1 MQLAAGWTDDV
12 ICRVNDVIGK
22 PDSSSAA
29 AAAGEATER
38 RQYGAG
44 ENSDSP
50 PSEGQSQGDYQQ
62 PMSVGSDLLSSSYN
76 LSFLRDGEL
85 RTDDDEEETNCPAA
99 ASTDLQCEDDTDGP
113 IYVNTA
119 ALAAAAAGDDDD
131 DGGDT
136 AGSDYMH
143 VLDYGAD
150 EDADNIYL
158 TAPQLYT
165 HDIVIIIIIIIFFLP
180 AALCWW
186 AKKTTILHDCFVKE
200 EEE

>member
-44 ENSDSP
+44 GNSDSP

-62 PMSVGSDLLSSSYN
+62 PMSVGSDQLSSSYN
-76 LSFLRDGEL
+76 LSIPRDGEL
-85 RTDDDEEETNCPAA
+85 RADDDEANNCPAA
-99 ASTDLQCEDDTDGP
+99 ATASTDLQCDDDTDGP

-119 ALAAAAAGDDDD
+119 ALAAAAGGGDDDDDDD

-158 TAPQLYT
+158 TAPPYNCTLM
-165 HDIVIIIIIIIFFLP
+165 I
-180 AALCWW
+180 
-186 AKKTTILHDCFVKE
+186 
-200 EEE
+200 

>member
-29 AAAGEATER
+29 AAAGETTER

-62 PMSVGSDLLSSSYN
+62 PMSVGSDQLSSSYN

-85 RTDDDEEETNCPAA
+85 REDDDEEETNCPA

-119 ALAAAAAGDDDD
+119 ALAAAAGGGGDDDD
-131 DGGDT
+131 DDDDDDGCDT
-136 AGSDYMH
+136 AGSEYMH

-158 TAPQLYT
+158 TAPPYNCTLM
-165 HDIVIIIIIIIFFLP
+165 I
-180 AALCWW
+180 
-186 AKKTTILHDCFVKE
+186 
-200 EEE
+200 